1 MKSYL
6 LIKAADIDVSD
17 AAGVCEIKGGG
28 DPHMIAHAIYAGVD
42 GKHDFLNVVVNDL
55 LWLIDHNGECN
66 GTETPA
72 VNVTES
78 KKLPN

>member
-6 LIKAADIDVSD
+6 LIKAADIDVSE
-17 AAGVCEIKGGG
+17 AMGVCEIKGGG
-28 DPHMIAHAIYAGVD
+28 DPHMVAHSIYAGLN
-42 GKHDFLNVVVNDL
+42 GEHDFLNVVMSDL
-55 LWLIDHNGECN
+55 MYLIDHNGECN

-72 VNVTES
+72 ANIAER